1 MIELI
6 TAAIALIAVVDR
18 LVLQRK
24 DIELMG
30 LGEIDV
36 QRHFVRIP
44 VIYHS
49 SFSKLRGATV
59 DYWIQDARKPTTLIE
74 GKARRLACVCRGDN
88 SEWLHIPTLHMGE
101 GSGDWVLS
109 VTVTHGDSFFNPLYR
124 IFPISQTVTR
134 TYHLTITE
142 DETNERTG

>member
-6 TAAIALIAVVDR
+6 TAAIALLAIADR
-18 LVLQRK
+18 FGLQRK
-24 DIELMG
+24 DVELFG
-30 LGEIDV
+30 LGEADV
-36 QRHFVRIP
+36 QRHFVRVP
-44 VIYHS
+44 LVYETR
-49 SFSKLRGATV
+49 FSLLRGATV
-59 DYWIQDARKPTTLIE
+59 DYWIRDARKPTTLIE
-74 GKARRLACVCRGDN
+74 GKPRRLASLARGEN

-134 TYHLTITE
+134 KFHLTITE
-142 DETNERTG
+142 DENHERNS